1 MPDLSGYEVAG
12 RIRAGF
18 PGIAE
23 MALLAYSSSVG
34 HGSSNCTEAGFNG
47 FLVKPASRKKLM
59 EVVGQLIGIG
69 SESPA
74 GIEQHTSTSQPAPD
88 AGSNNGLRI
97 LLAEDNP
104 ANVKLA
110 TLVLTKTGFKVD
122 VVKDGQEAVAKYTA
136 SPDLFDLI
144 LMDVQ
149 MPVMGWFAGD
159 KGNSKKRI

>member
-1 MPDLSGYEVAG
+1 
-12 RIRAGF
+12 
-18 PGIAE
+18 
-23 MALLAYSSSVG
+23 
-34 HGSSNCTEAGFNG
+34 
-47 FLVKPASRKKLM
+47 M

-149 MPVMGWFAGD
+149 MPVMDGLQATRAIRKKGFDKIPIIAMTANAMKGDRENCHDAGMND
-159 KGNSKKRI
+159 YISKPIRRENLFEVIGKWI